1 MSGLNID
8 SMVDAV
14 AAGFWIAGTQQVL
27 FHKGSIRS
35 IFSRDTL
42 MRGGQIA
49 VATGVYN
56 QFGRPLVAGS
66 VGKLSAP
73 FVKG

>member
-1 MSGLNID
+1 MSGLNVD
-8 SMVDAV
+8 SMIDAV

-27 FHKGSIRS
+27 FHKGSVRS
-35 IFSRDTL
+35 IFSRATL

-49 VATGVYN
+49 LATGIYN
-56 QFGRPLVAGS
+56 QVGRPLVAGS
-66 VGKLSAP
+66 VGRLSAP